1 MKKNLF
7 LVVLFLFPIFTYGE
21 LFLEITKGSEDPYR
35 VAMIPFEGNSRV
47 SKQLNDIMRN
57 DLIRTGEFSILDEEL
72 LLPVKIINDELVFSD
87 WKLLGIDYLVTGTI
101 ANANNSLDIS
111 YEIFD
116 IHKKR
121 KVRSSKV
128 FGIPNQIRQLAH
140 YTSDGIYESITGI
153 KGIAATRLLYVNEV
167 KDSRFISIYKLMLA
181 DSDGANEKVLLS
193 SSEPIISPSW
203 SPDGKRVAYV
213 SFETG
218 IAKVFIQEI
227 ASGKREAVLSQDTQ
241 ISSPSWSPD
250 GKYLSLTLY
259 QDGNAE
265 IYILRLRDRTLT
277 RMTNQFAIDTES
289 SWSPKGNKILF
300 TSGRSGSPQIYELD
314 LRKLNP
320 KAKRISFEGTYNA
333 KASYLPNEEGVIF
346 VHRSNDG
353 LFHIALKYKRENFIR
368 VLTEAKMDESPSVA
382 PNGNMVIYGIKEND
396 LSMLAGFSL
405 SGAKFKLP
413 ASDGEVREPAW
424 SNFLLK
430 KMI

>member
-1 MKKNLF
+1 MKKNSLLIF
-7 LVVLFLFPIFTYGE
+7 LLLIPVMSYGE
-21 LFLEITKGSEDPYR
+21 LFLEITKGSEDPYK
-35 VAMIPFEGNSRV
+35 VAIIPFEGNTRV
-47 SKQLNDIMRN
+47 SKQLNSIVRN

-72 LLPVKIINDELVFSD
+72 LLPVKIINDELVYND
-87 WKLLGIDYLVTGTI
+87 WKLLGMDYLITGIITK
-101 ANANNSLDIS
+101 AKNSLDIN
-111 YEIFD
+111 YEIYD
-116 IHKKR
+116 VHKKR

-128 FGIPNQIRQLAH
+128 FGIPNQIRQLGH

-153 KGIAATRLLYVNEV
+153 KGIAATRILYVNEI
-167 KDSRFISIYKLMLA
+167 KDSQLTPTYRLMLA
-181 DSDGANEKVLLS
+181 DSDGANEKILLS

-203 SPDGKRVAYV
+203 SPDGKSVAYV

-218 IAKVFIQEI
+218 MAKVYIQEI
-227 ASGKREAVLSQDTQ
+227 ASGKREAVLSKETQ

-265 IYILRLRDRTLT
+265 IYILRLRDRALT

-320 KAKRISFEGTYNA
+320 KAKRVSFEGTYNA
-333 KASYLPNEEGVIF
+333 KASYLPNEEGIIF

-353 LFHIALKYKRENFIR
+353 LFHIALKYKKENFIR

-382 PNGNMVIYGIKEND
+382 PNGNMVIYGIREKN

-413 ASDGEVREPAW
+413 ASNGEVREPAW
-424 SNFLLK
+424 SNFLR
-430 KMI
+430 

>member
-7 LVVLFLFPIFTYGE
+7 LVALLLFPIFSYGE

-35 VAMIPFEGNSRV
+35 VAMIPFEGYSRV

-181 DSDGANEKVLLS
+181 DSYGANEKVLLS

-265 IYILRLRDRTLT
+265 IYILRLRDRTIT

-333 KASYLPNEEGVIF
+333 KASYLPNEDGIIF
-346 VHRSNDG
+346 VHRSSDG
-353 LFHIALKYKRENFIR
+353 LFHIALKYKKENFIR
-368 VLTEAKMDESPSVA
+368 ILTEAKMDESPSVA
-382 PNGNMVIYGIKEND
+382 PNGNMVIYGIKEEN

-405 SGAKFKLP
+405 SGARFKLP

-424 SNFLLK
+424 SNFLR
-430 KMI
+430 

>member
-1 MKKNLF
+1 MKKNSLLIF
-7 LVVLFLFPIFTYGE
+7 LLLIPIMSYGE
-21 LFLEITKGSEDPYR
+21 LFLEITKGSEDPYK
-35 VAMIPFEGNSRV
+35 VAIIPFEGNTRV
-47 SKQLNDIMRN
+47 SKQLNSIVRN

-72 LLPVKIINDELVFSD
+72 LLPVKIINDELVYND
-87 WKLLGIDYLVTGTI
+87 WKLLGMDYLITGIITK
-101 ANANNSLDIS
+101 AKNSLDIN
-111 YEIFD
+111 YEIYD
-116 IHKKR
+116 VHKKR

-128 FGIPNQIRQLAH
+128 FGIPNQIRQLGH

-153 KGIAATRLLYVNEV
+153 KGIAATRILYVNEI
-167 KDSRFISIYKLMLA
+167 KDSQLTSTYRLMLA
-181 DSDGANEKVLLS
+181 DSDGANEKILLS

-218 IAKVFIQEI
+218 MAKVFIQEI
-227 ASGKREAVLSQDTQ
+227 ASGKREAVLSKETQ

-320 KAKRISFEGTYNA
+320 KAKRVSFEGTYNA
-333 KASYLPNEEGVIF
+333 KASYLPNEEGIIF

-353 LFHIALKYKRENFIR
+353 LFHIALKYKKENFIR

-382 PNGNMVIYGIKEND
+382 PNGNMVIYGIREKN

-413 ASDGEVREPAW
+413 ASNGEVREPAW
-424 SNFLLK
+424 SNFLR
-430 KMI
+430 

>member
-1 MKKNLF
+1 MKNLLLTIIF
-7 LVVLFLFPIFTYGE
+7 LMPLGCLGE

-35 VAMIPFEGNSRV
+35 IAISPFDGDVRTSN
-47 SKQLNDIMRN
+47 QLHNIIRN
-57 DLIRTGEFSILDEEL
+57 DLMRTGEFSILDEEL
-72 LLPVKIINDELVFSD
+72 VLPIKIKDDELIYSD
-87 WKLLGIDYLVTGTI
+87 WKLLGMDYLITGSIIKTK
-101 ANANNSLDIS
+101 NSIDVN
-111 YEIFD
+111 YEIYD
-116 IHKKR
+116 IYKKK

-140 YTSDGIYESITGI
+140 YTSDGIYESISGI
-153 KGIAATRLLYVNEV
+153 KGIAATKLLYVNET
-167 KDSRFISIYKLMLA
+167 KNSKSISAYKLMLA
-181 DSDGANEKVLLS
+181 DSDGANEKVLLT
-193 SSEPIISPSW
+193 SSESIISPSW
-203 SPDGKRVAYV
+203 SPDGKKVAYV

-218 IAKVFIQEI
+218 IAKVFIQDI
-227 ASGKREAVLSQDTQ
+227 ASGKRESVLSKSTQ

-289 SWSPKGNKILF
+289 SWSPKGNKIIF

-333 KASYLPNEEGVIF
+333 KASYLPKEEGIIF
-346 VHRSNDG
+346 VHRSDDG
-353 LFHIALKYKRENFIR
+353 LFHIALKYKKENFIR

-382 PNGNMVIYGIKEND
+382 PNGNMVIYGIKEEN

-405 SGAKFKLP
+405 SGARFKLP
-413 ASDGEVREPAW
+413 ASEGEVREPAW
-424 SNFLLK
+424 SNFLR
-430 KMI
+430 

>member
-7 LVVLFLFPIFTYGE
+7 LVVLLLFPIFTYGE

-424 SNFLLK
+424 SNFLR
-430 KMI
+430 

>member
-1 MKKNLF
+1 MKKNLV
-7 LVVLFLFPIFTYGE
+7 LVALLLVPVMGYGE
-21 LFLEITKGSEDPYR
+21 LFLEITKGSEDPYK
-35 VAMIPFEGNSRV
+35 VAMIPFEGNSKV
-47 SKQLNDIMRN
+47 SKQVNNIMRN

-72 LLPVKIINDELVFSD
+72 LLPVKMIDDELVFSD
-87 WKLLGIDYLVTGTI
+87 WKLLGMDYLVTGKI
-101 ANANNSLDIS
+101 VNENNSLDIN
-111 YEIFD
+111 YEIYD

-153 KGIAATRLLYVNEV
+153 KGIAATRLLYVNEI
-167 KDSRFISIYKLMLA
+167 KDSQLISRYKLMLA
-181 DSDGANEKVLLS
+181 DSDGANEKILLS

-218 IAKVFIQEI
+218 MAKVFIQEI
-227 ASGKREAVLSQDTQ
+227 ASGKREAVLSKDTQ

-289 SWSPKGNKILF
+289 SWSPRGNKILF

-333 KASYLPNEEGVIF
+333 KASYLPNEEGIIF

-353 LFHIALKYKRENFIR
+353 LFHIALKYKKENFIR

-382 PNGNMVIYGIKEND
+382 PNGNMVIYGIREEN

-413 ASDGEVREPAW
+413 ASNGEVREPAW
-424 SNFLLK
+424 SNFLR
-430 KMI
+430 

>member
-1 MKKNLF
+1 MKKNSLLMTLLLIPMMSF
-7 LVVLFLFPIFTYGE
+7 GE
-21 LFLEITKGSEDPYR
+21 LFLEITKGSEDPYK
-35 VAMIPFEGNSRV
+35 VAIIPFEGNTRV
-47 SKQLNDIMRN
+47 SKQLFSIMRN
-57 DLIRTGEFSILDEEL
+57 DLIRTGEFSVLDEGL
-72 LLPVKIINDELVFSD
+72 LLPVKIINEELVYSD
-87 WKLLGIDYLVTGTI
+87 WKMLGIDYLVTGIITQDK
-101 ANANNSLDIS
+101 NSLDIN
-111 YEIFD
+111 YEIYD
-116 IHKKR
+116 VHKKR

-153 KGIAATRLLYVNEV
+153 KGIAATRILYVNEI
-167 KDSRFISIYKLMLA
+167 KDSQLISTYKLMLA
-181 DSDGANEKVLLS
+181 DSDGANEKILLS

-218 IAKVFIQEI
+218 MAKVFIQEI
-227 ASGKREAVLSQDTQ
+227 ASGKREAVLSKETQ

-320 KAKRISFEGTYNA
+320 KAKRVSFEGSYNA
-333 KASYLPNEEGVIF
+333 KASYLPNEEGIIF

-353 LFHIALKYKRENFIR
+353 LFHIALKYKKENFIR
-368 VLTEAKMDESPSVA
+368 VLTEAKMDESPNVA
-382 PNGNMVIYGIKEND
+382 PNGNMVIYGIREKN

-413 ASDGEVREPAW
+413 ASNGEVREPAW
-424 SNFLLK
+424 SNFLR
-430 KMI
+430 

>member
-1 MKKNLF
+1 MKKNL
-7 LVVLFLFPIFTYGE
+7 LLIIVLLLPMFGYGE
-21 LFLEITKGSEDPYR
+21 LFLEITKGSEDPYK

-47 SKQLNDIMRN
+47 SKQLNNIMRN

-72 LLPVKIINDELVFSD
+72 LLPVKIIDDELVYSD
-87 WKLLGIDYLVTGTI
+87 WKLLGMDYLISGRI
-101 ANANNSLDIS
+101 DNADNSLNIS

-153 KGIAATRLLYVNEV
+153 KGIAATRLLYVSEI
-167 KDSRFISIYKLMLA
+167 KDSRFISTYKLMLA

-227 ASGKREAVLSQDTQ
+227 ASGKREAVLSQGTQ

-333 KASYLPNEEGVIF
+333 KASYLPNEDGIIF
-346 VHRSNDG
+346 VHRSNEG

-382 PNGNMVIYGIKEND
+382 PNGNMVIYGIKEKD

-405 SGAKFKLP
+405 SGAKFRLP
-413 ASDGEVREPAW
+413 ASEGEVREPAW
-424 SNFLLK
+424 SNFLR
-430 KMI
+430 

>member
-7 LVVLFLFPIFTYGE
+7 LVILLLFPIFTYGE
-21 LFLEITKGSEDPYR
+21 LFLEITKGSEDSYR

-101 ANANNSLDIS
+101 VNANNSLDIS

-382 PNGNMVIYGIKEND
+382 PNGNMVIYGIKEEN

-413 ASDGEVREPAW
+413 ASNGEVREPAW
-424 SNFLLK
+424 SNFLR
-430 KMI
+430 

>member
-1 MKKNLF
+1 MKKNLVF
-7 LVVLFLFPIFTYGE
+7 VLLLLVPTFAHGE
-21 LFLEITKGSEDPYR
+21 LFLEITKGSEDPYK
-35 VAMIPFEGNSRV
+35 VAMIPFEGNTRL
-47 SKQLNDIMRN
+47 SKQLNNIMRN

-72 LLPVKIINDELVFSD
+72 LLPLKIIDDELIFSD
-87 WKLLGIDYLVTGTI
+87 WKLLGMDYLVTGTI
-101 ANANNSLDIS
+101 VNSKNSLDIN
-111 YEIFD
+111 YEIYD

-153 KGIAATRLLYVNEV
+153 KGIAATRLLYVNET
-167 KDSRFISIYKLMLA
+167 KDSKLISTYKLMLA
-181 DSDGANEKVLLS
+181 DSDGANEKILLS
-193 SSEPIISPSW
+193 SPEPIISPSW
-203 SPDGKRVAYV
+203 SPDGKKVAYV

-218 IAKVFIQEI
+218 MAKVFIQEI
-227 ASGKREAVLSQDTQ
+227 ASGKREAVLSKDTQ

-333 KASYLPNEEGVIF
+333 KASYLPKEEGIIF
-346 VHRSNDG
+346 VHRSSDG
-353 LFHIALKYKRENFIR
+353 LFHIALKYKKENFIR

-382 PNGNMVIYGIKEND
+382 PNGNMVIYGIRKED

-405 SGAKFKLP
+405 SGAKFILP
-413 ASDGEVREPAW
+413 ASNGEVREPAW
-424 SNFLLK
+424 SNFLR
-430 KMI
+430 

>member
-1 MKKNLF
+1 MKKNSLLIF
-7 LVVLFLFPIFTYGE
+7 LLLIPIMSYGE
-21 LFLEITKGSEDPYR
+21 LFLEITKGSEDPYK
-35 VAMIPFEGNSRV
+35 VAIIPFEGNTRV
-47 SKQLNDIMRN
+47 SKQLNSIVRN

-72 LLPVKIINDELVFSD
+72 LLPVKIINDELIYSD
-87 WKLLGIDYLVTGTI
+87 WKLLGMDYLVTGIITK
-101 ANANNSLDIS
+101 ANNSLDIN
-111 YEIFD
+111 YEIYD
-116 IHKKR
+116 VHKKR

-128 FGIPNQIRQLAH
+128 FGIPNQIRQLGH

-153 KGIAATRLLYVNEV
+153 KGIAATRILYVNEI
-167 KDSRFISIYKLMLA
+167 KDSQLTSTYRLMLA
-181 DSDGANEKVLLS
+181 DSDGANEKILLS

-203 SPDGKRVAYV
+203 SPDGKKVAYV

-218 IAKVFIQEI
+218 MAKVFIQEI
-227 ASGKREAVLSQDTQ
+227 ASGKREAVLSKETQ

-265 IYILRLRDRTLT
+265 IYILRLRDRALT

-320 KAKRISFEGTYNA
+320 KAKRVSFEGTYNA
-333 KASYLPNEEGVIF
+333 KASYLPNEEGIIF

-353 LFHIALKYKRENFIR
+353 LFHIALKYKKENFIR

-382 PNGNMVIYGIKEND
+382 PNGNMVIYGIREKN

-413 ASDGEVREPAW
+413 ASNGEVREPAW
-424 SNFLLK
+424 SNFLR
-430 KMI
+430 

>member
-7 LVVLFLFPIFTYGE
+7 LVVLLLFPIFTYGE

-101 ANANNSLDIS
+101 VNANNSLDIS

-153 KGIAATRLLYVNEV
+153 KGIAATRLLYVNEI

-413 ASDGEVREPAW
+413 ASEGEVREPAW
-424 SNFLLK
+424 SNFLR
-430 KMI
+430 

>member
-1 MKKNLF
+1 MKKNLLLIILLLLPMF
-7 LVVLFLFPIFTYGE
+7 GYGE
-21 LFLEITKGSEDPYR
+21 LFLEITKGSEDPYK
-35 VAMIPFEGNSRV
+35 VALIPFEGHSRV
-47 SKQLNDIMRN
+47 SKQLNHIMRN

-72 LLPVKIINDELVFSD
+72 LLPVKIIDDELVYSD
-87 WKLLGIDYLVTGTI
+87 WKLLGMDYLISGRI
-101 ANANNSLDIS
+101 DNADNSLNIS

-153 KGIAATRLLYVNEV
+153 KGIAATRLLYVNEI
-167 KDSRFISIYKLMLA
+167 KDSRFISTYKLMLA

-227 ASGKREAVLSQDTQ
+227 ASGKREAVLSQGTQ

-333 KASYLPNEEGVIF
+333 KASYLPNEDGIIF
-346 VHRSNDG
+346 VHRSNEG

-382 PNGNMVIYGIKEND
+382 PNGNMVIYGIKEKD

-413 ASDGEVREPAW
+413 ASEGEVREPAW
-424 SNFLLK
+424 SNFLR
-430 KMI
+430 

>member
-368 VLTEAKMDESPSVA
+368 ILTEAKMDESPSVA

-424 SNFLLK
+424 SNFLR
-430 KMI
+430 

>member
-1 MKKNLF
+1 MKQNLF
-7 LVVLFLFPIFTYGE
+7 LVILLLMPNTIFGE
-21 LFLEITKGSEDPYR
+21 LFLEITKGSEDPYKI
-35 VAMIPFEGNSRV
+35 AMISFEGDSKI
-47 SKQLNDIMRN
+47 SKQLNKIIRN
-57 DLIRTGEFSILDEEL
+57 DLIRTGEFYILDEGL
-72 LLPVKIINDELVFSD
+72 LLPVNFINDELVYSD
-87 WKLLGIDYLVTGTI
+87 WKLLGMDYLVTGKI
-101 ANANNSLDIS
+101 VKLNNSLDIS
-111 YEIFD
+111 YEIYD
-116 IHKKR
+116 VHKKR
-121 KVRSSKV
+121 KLRSSKV

-153 KGIAATRLLYVNEV
+153 KGIAATKLLYVNEI
-167 KDSRFISIYKLMLA
+167 KDSKSISAYKLMLA
-181 DSDGANEKVLLS
+181 DSDGANEKTLLS

-203 SPDGKRVAYV
+203 SPDGKKVAYV

-227 ASGKREAVLSQDTQ
+227 ASGNREAVLSKETQ

-265 IYILRLRDRTLT
+265 IYILRLRDKTLT

-333 KASYLPNEEGVIF
+333 KASYLPKEEGIIF
-346 VHRSNDG
+346 VHRSDDG

-368 VLTEAKMDESPSVA
+368 ILTDAKMDESPSVA
-382 PNGNMVIYGIKEND
+382 PNGNMVIYGIKEKN

-413 ASDGEVREPAW
+413 ASSGEVREPAW
-424 SNFLLK
+424 SNFLR
-430 KMI
+430 

>member
-1 MKKNLF
+1 MKKNL
-7 LVVLFLFPIFTYGE
+7 VLAAILLFPTLSSAE
-21 LFLEITKGSEDPYR
+21 LFLEITKGSEDPYK
-35 VAMIPFEGNSRV
+35 VAMIPFEGNSRA
-47 SKQLNDIMRN
+47 SKQLNNIMRN
-57 DLIRTGEFSILDEEL
+57 DLIRTGEFAILDEEL
-72 LLPVKIINDELVFSD
+72 LLPVKMIEDELVFND
-87 WKLLGIDYLVTGTI
+87 WKLLGMDYLVTGTI
-101 ANANNSLDIS
+101 INLNNSLDIN
-111 YEIFD
+111 YEIYD

-153 KGIAATRLLYVNEV
+153 KGIAATRLLYVNEI
-167 KDSRFISIYKLMLA
+167 KDSKQISTYKLMLA
-181 DSDGANEKVLLS
+181 DSDGANEKILLS

-227 ASGKREAVLSQDTQ
+227 ASGKREAVLSKDTQ

-289 SWSPKGNKILF
+289 AWSPKGNKILF

-333 KASYLPNEEGVIF
+333 KASYLPKEEGIIF

-353 LFHIALKYKRENFIR
+353 LFHIALKYKKENFIR

-382 PNGNMVIYGIKEND
+382 PNGNMVIYGIKEEN

-413 ASDGEVREPAW
+413 ASNGEVREPAW
-424 SNFLLK
+424 SNFLR
-430 KMI
+430 

>member
-1 MKKNLF
+1 MKKNLV
-7 LVVLFLFPIFTYGE
+7 LVALLLVPVMGYGE
-21 LFLEITKGSEDPYR
+21 LFLEITKGSEDPYK

-47 SKQLNDIMRN
+47 SKQVNNIMRN

-72 LLPVKIINDELVFSD
+72 LLPVKMIDDELVFSD
-87 WKLLGIDYLVTGTI
+87 WKLLGMDYLVTGKI
-101 ANANNSLDIS
+101 VNENNSLDIN
-111 YEIFD
+111 YEIYD

-153 KGIAATRLLYVNEV
+153 KGIAATRLLYVNEI
-167 KDSRFISIYKLMLA
+167 KDSQLISRYKLMLA
-181 DSDGANEKVLLS
+181 DSDGANEKILLS

-218 IAKVFIQEI
+218 MAKVFIQEI
-227 ASGKREAVLSQDTQ
+227 ASGKREAVLSKDTQ

-289 SWSPKGNKILF
+289 SWSPRGNKILF

-333 KASYLPNEEGVIF
+333 KASYLPNEEGIIF

-353 LFHIALKYKRENFIR
+353 LFHIALKYKKENFIR

-382 PNGNMVIYGIKEND
+382 PNGNMVIYGIREEN

-413 ASDGEVREPAW
+413 ASNGEVREPAW
-424 SNFLLK
+424 SNFLR
-430 KMI
+430 

>member
-1 MKKNLF
+1 MKNLLLTIIF
-7 LVVLFLFPIFTYGE
+7 LMPLGCLGE

-35 VAMIPFEGNSRV
+35 IAISPFDGDVRTSN
-47 SKQLNDIMRN
+47 QLHNIIRN
-57 DLIRTGEFSILDEEL
+57 DLMRTGEFSILDEEL
-72 LLPVKIINDELVFSD
+72 VLPIKIKDDELIYSD
-87 WKLLGIDYLVTGTI
+87 WKLLGMDYLITGSIIKTK
-101 ANANNSLDIS
+101 NSIDVN
-111 YEIFD
+111 YEIYD
-116 IHKKR
+116 IHKKK

-140 YTSDGIYESITGI
+140 YTSDGIYESISGI
-153 KGIAATRLLYVNEV
+153 KGIAATKLLYVNET
-167 KDSRFISIYKLMLA
+167 KNSKSISAYKLMLA
-181 DSDGANEKVLLS
+181 DSDGANEKVLLT
-193 SSEPIISPSW
+193 SSESIISPSW
-203 SPDGKRVAYV
+203 SPDGKKVAYV

-218 IAKVFIQEI
+218 IAKVFIQDI
-227 ASGKREAVLSQDTQ
+227 ASGKRESVLSKSTQ

-265 IYILRLRDRTLT
+265 IYIMRLRDRTLT

-289 SWSPKGNKILF
+289 SWSPKGNKIIF

-333 KASYLPNEEGVIF
+333 KASYLPKEEGIIF
-346 VHRSNDG
+346 VHRSDDG
-353 LFHIALKYKRENFIR
+353 LFHIALKYKKENFIR

-382 PNGNMVIYGIKEND
+382 PNGNMVIYGIKEEN

-405 SGAKFKLP
+405 SGARFKLP
-413 ASDGEVREPAW
+413 ASEGEVREPAW
-424 SNFLLK
+424 SNFLR
-430 KMI
+430 

>member
-1 MKKNLF
+1 MKKNLVF
-7 LVVLFLFPIFTYGE
+7 VLLLVPTLSQGE
-21 LFLEITKGSEDPYR
+21 LFLEITKGSEDPYK
-35 VAMIPFEGNSRV
+35 VAMIPFDGNSRV
-47 SKQLNDIMRN
+47 SKQLNSIIRN

-72 LLPVKIINDELVFSD
+72 LLPIKIIDEELVFSD
-87 WKLLGIDYLVTGTI
+87 WKFLGMDYLVTGTI
-101 ANANNSLDIS
+101 ENANNSLDIN
-111 YEIFD
+111 YEIYD

-153 KGIAATRLLYVNEV
+153 KGIAATRLLYVNEL
-167 KDSRFISIYKLMLA
+167 KDSRLISSYKLMLA
-181 DSDGANEKVLLS
+181 DSDGANEKILLS

-227 ASGKREAVLSQDTQ
+227 ASGKREAVLTKDTQ

-333 KASYLPNEEGVIF
+333 KASYLPKEEGIIF

-353 LFHIALKYKRENFIR
+353 LFHIALKYKKENFIR

-382 PNGNMVIYGIKEND
+382 PNGNMVIYGIKEEN

-413 ASDGEVREPAW
+413 ASNGEVREPAW
-424 SNFLLK
+424 SNFLR
-430 KMI
+430 

>member
-1 MKKNLF
+1 MKNLLLTIIF
-7 LVVLFLFPIFTYGE
+7 LMPLGCLGE

-35 VAMIPFEGNSRV
+35 IAISPFDGDVRTSN
-47 SKQLNDIMRN
+47 QLHNIIRN
-57 DLIRTGEFSILDEEL
+57 DLMRTGEFSILDEEL
-72 LLPVKIINDELVFSD
+72 LLPIKIKDDELIYSD
-87 WKLLGIDYLVTGTI
+87 WKLLGMDYLITGSIIKTK
-101 ANANNSLDIS
+101 NSIDLN
-111 YEIFD
+111 YEIYD
-116 IHKKR
+116 IHKKK

-140 YTSDGIYESITGI
+140 YTSDGIYESISGI
-153 KGIAATRLLYVNEV
+153 KGIAATKLLYVNET
-167 KDSRFISIYKLMLA
+167 KNSKSISAYKLMLA
-181 DSDGANEKVLLS
+181 DSDGANEKVLLT
-193 SSEPIISPSW
+193 SSESIISPSW
-203 SPDGKRVAYV
+203 SPDGKKVAYV

-218 IAKVFIQEI
+218 IAKVFIQDI
-227 ASGKREAVLSQDTQ
+227 ASGKRESVLSKNTQ

-265 IYILRLRDRTLT
+265 IYIMRLRDRTLT

-289 SWSPKGNKILF
+289 SWSPKGNKIIF

-333 KASYLPNEEGVIF
+333 KASYLPKEEGIIF
-346 VHRSNDG
+346 VHRSDDG
-353 LFHIALKYKRENFIR
+353 FFHIALKYKKENFIR

-382 PNGNMVIYGIKEND
+382 PNGNMVIYGIKEEN

-405 SGAKFKLP
+405 SGARFKLP
-413 ASDGEVREPAW
+413 ASEGEVREPAW
-424 SNFLLK
+424 SNFLR
-430 KMI
+430 

>member
-1 MKKNLF
+1 MKKNLV
-7 LVVLFLFPIFTYGE
+7 LVALLLVPAMGFGE
-21 LFLEITKGSEDPYR
+21 LFLEITKGSEDPYK

-47 SKQLNDIMRN
+47 SKQVNNIMRN

-72 LLPVKIINDELVFSD
+72 LLPVKMIEDKLVFSD
-87 WKLLGIDYLVTGTI
+87 WKLLGMDYLVTGKI
-101 ANANNSLDIS
+101 VNENNSLDIN
-111 YEIFD
+111 YEIYD

-153 KGIAATRLLYVNEV
+153 KGIAATRLLYVNEI
-167 KDSRFISIYKLMLA
+167 KDSQLISRYKLMLA
-181 DSDGANEKVLLS
+181 DSDGANEKILLS

-218 IAKVFIQEI
+218 MAKVFIQEI
-227 ASGKREAVLSQDTQ
+227 ASGKREVVLSKDTQ

-333 KASYLPNEEGVIF
+333 KASYLPNEEGIIF

-353 LFHIALKYKRENFIR
+353 LFHIALKYKKENFIR

-382 PNGNMVIYGIKEND
+382 PNGNMVIYGIREEN

-413 ASDGEVREPAW
+413 ASNGEVREPAW
-424 SNFLLK
+424 SNFLR
-430 KMI
+430 

>member
-1 MKKNLF
+1 MKKNSLLIF
-7 LVVLFLFPIFTYGE
+7 LLLIPIMSYGE
-21 LFLEITKGSEDPYR
+21 LFLEITKGSEDPYK
-35 VAMIPFEGNSRV
+35 VAIIPFEGNTRV
-47 SKQLNDIMRN
+47 SKQLNSIVRN

-72 LLPVKIINDELVFSD
+72 LLPVKIINDELIYSD
-87 WKLLGIDYLVTGTI
+87 WKLLGMDYLVTGIITK
-101 ANANNSLDIS
+101 ANNSLDIN
-111 YEIFD
+111 YEIYD
-116 IHKKR
+116 VHKKR

-128 FGIPNQIRQLAH
+128 FGIPNQIRQLGH

-153 KGIAATRLLYVNEV
+153 KGIAATRILYVNEI
-167 KDSRFISIYKLMLA
+167 KDSQLTPTYRLMLA
-181 DSDGANEKVLLS
+181 DSDGANEKILLS

-203 SPDGKRVAYV
+203 SPDGKSVAYV

-218 IAKVFIQEI
+218 MAKVYIQEI
-227 ASGKREAVLSQDTQ
+227 ASGKREAVLSKETQ

-265 IYILRLRDRTLT
+265 IYILRLRDRALT

-320 KAKRISFEGTYNA
+320 KAKRVSFEGTYNA
-333 KASYLPNEEGVIF
+333 KASYLPNEEGIIF

-353 LFHIALKYKRENFIR
+353 LFHIALKYKKENFIR

-382 PNGNMVIYGIKEND
+382 PNGNMVIYGIREKN
-396 LSMLAGFSL
+396 LSLLAL
-405 SGAKFKLP
+405 
-413 ASDGEVREPAW
+413 V
-424 SNFLLK
+424 
-430 KMI
+430 